1 MFKKLVCLALTG
13 VMLFGEGTAFGS
25 FGGGLGAERVSADET
40 TVITSLDYYDSAN
53 GASHTA
59 SGVKDVSFGFVL
71 PKFNGKPSQEL
82 SLADVQN
89 DLELQV
95 YVDGAWT
102 NIDDIPAFQFNSN
115 WGWEYQVWSDTAN
128 GWICWFKLNE
138 TTRLRFHGITNDVN
152 LEYTLT
158 VNKLDTFPV
167 TSLGCKTPEI
177 KADPTG
183 GAAIDWSNVI
193 FNGNDAIKYAQV
205 EEDLE
210 LLVDNN
216 DGKGFVPLLANAES
230 GFIWDNNFG
239 IYAEGNGGIW
249 FKNIDWSFT
258 VRIQKK
264 DTPNIYTDVKF
275 TYTAPDRTNTT
286 LTPHDGTTFNAND
299 AANNVA
305 SLAIVLPKINGTE
318 AVKSDLDRFVYEV
331 CDGAI
336 YADGK
341 WSGGEWV
348 ALSDSSNWIY
358 QDSGY
363 NNYSAQQQWGYF
375 ADYVFGL
382 WFQPVRDNTYL
393 RIGYKEES
401 GEVRDNNWIY
411 YTFIGNPNAKFPDV
425 SDMTPIVVDNEG
437 EPSGDVTSVEVP
449 EGWQLLWND
458 EFNGNTVD
466 DSKWSNQTGFFI
478 DENDYTTSGWGNK
491 ELEYYTDSPENT
503 SVADGKLK
511 LTLKKDP
518 KTFYDTQNRPAEALY
533 SSGKLISQNKFS
545 VKYGRVDFRAKLPA
559 GNGIWPALWM
569 MPNDDIYGGW
579 AMSGEI
585 DVFEGRG
592 RTPEIAYGTLHYG
605 SVWPGDLESGDKM
618 NMNNT
623 EGVGSDM
630 TNWHVYSLV
639 WEEGNIKMYVDGICY
654 MKRKADSWNSAGAP
668 NNPNAPFDQRFY
680 LIMNLAAGGY
690 FDGLIS
696 PDFDTFTSTDM
707 YVDYVRVYQRQVE
720 EGEDEK
726 NDTNEG
732 MTTNGVDDGLYGD
745 YKIGKVIPATG
756 LTLNKE
762 TLSLSAGA
770 SETLTATVEPAN
782 ATNKSITWT
791 SSDESVATV
800 KNGVVKALKT
810 GSATI
815 TAKLGDFTKTC
826 AVTVTGT
833 NVTGISLDKTTLAL
847 NVGETGKLK
856 ATVSPADASNKGVI
870 WSSSDKAVATVAE
883 DGTVKAVKAG
893 ETTITATAEGGNFT
907 ASCKVTVT
915 KQIIPV
921 ASISLNKSTL
931 SLKMGS
937 SETLTAQVLPQDADN
952 KSVVWSSSN
961 ERVAT
966 VDGGKV
972 TALKMGEVVI
982 TATTVDGAKQAQ
994 CAVTVTDSGSASGE
1008 REATGCEIKDGNI
1021 IIYESVNNLIFHKFI
1036 DSEDEEINT
1045 AQVGA
1050 DSTVQNGEYWEH
1062 VITNGAEAYA
1072 DKYLAYWFNVS
1083 PTPVV
1088 IKVSDIPNADAPALT
1103 KYTIKF
1109 YQQNTSLD
1117 GYDLV
1122 ATEIESGTS
1131 GTEVAPEP
1139 VSYTGFTLNQE
1150 APGTKTSG
1158 IIAEGDS
1165 LELAFYYDRN
1175 AYKYTYVY
1183 NNDSA
1188 DKEGNYIFGVGVASL
1203 EIPVR
1208 EGYTFDGWY
1217 TEASFVT
1224 KVTEITGLSTGD
1236 VTLYAKWTKDE
1247 EKPEPGTYT
1256 GRGAS
1261 YKDGK
1266 LTFYVADPAEGMT
1279 GAKVYYKVYASK
1291 DEALA
1296 GSGSIDIDDM
1306 KQTELTYDAEAGCW
1320 SATVEEE
1327 LTEENY
1333 LLYAFDFE
1341 GGAEEGIGDWNIVS
1355 GSIAASGQV
1364 TAASYL
1370 VEHYQQ
1376 DVSGNTYTRM
1386 LVETKKGIAG
1396 ATVSAASKNYTGFTY
1411 NAAAAEGK
1419 ASGEVAADG
1428 SLILKLYYDRNEYP
1442 ISYNLNGGT
1451 QNTANPSSYVYGV
1464 GVAELKVPT
1473 RSGYR
1478 FGGWYTAA
1486 DFAGSEIVGIPAS
1499 QTGAVSVYAKW
1510 IEDNSGKVNAKAPII
1525 SVNPVSKSY
1534 VYMQTATVS
1543 VAAASADGGTLSYQ
1557 WYRNTVNSTAG
1568 ATAIGGATSASY
1580 TVPTTAAGITYYFC
1594 VVTNTNNNVT
1604 GSRTATAS
1612 SKIAAITVT
1621 KAANSITGVSSKY
1634 IKKRKDK
1641 AFTLKAKGE
1650 GGITY
1655 TSSNKKVAVVDSTS
1669 GKVTIKGYGRTTIT
1683 IQAAGNANY
1692 AAAIRKV
1699 TIDVAPT
1706 TSLKKVQSKK
1716 SRTMVVTWT
1725 KDKNAGGYQVQ
1736 YSTDKKFK
1744 KNVKTKKVRKSA
1756 AGLIVK
1762 KLTGKKTYYVRIRAF
1777 KKVGKTTVCSNWS
1790 KVKKVKVKK

>member
-1 MFKKLVCLALTG
+1 MAKRRNRGIFKKLVCLALTG

-95 YVDGAWT
+95 YVDGTWT

-138 TTRLRFHGITNDVN
+138 TTKLRFHGITNDVN

-177 KADPTG
+177 KADATG

-239 IYAEGNGGIW
+239 IYTDGNGGIW

-264 DTPNIYTDVKF
+264 DTPDIYTDVKF

-331 CDGAI
+331 CDGAV
-336 YADGK
+336 YADGN
-341 WSGGEWV
+341 WSGGEWI

-425 SDMTPIVVDNEG
+425 SDMTPITVDNEG
-437 EPSGDVTSVEVP
+437 EPSGDVTSVEAP

-518 KTFYDTQNRPAEALY
+518 KIFYDTQNRPAEALY

-707 YVDYVRVYQRQVE
+707 FVDYVRVYQRQVE

-815 TAKLGDFTKTC
+815 TAKLGEFTKTC

-893 ETTITATAEGGNFT
+893 ETTITAAAEGGNFK

-915 KQIIPV
+915 KEIIPV
-921 ASISLNKSTL
+921 ASISLNKSEL
-931 SLKMGS
+931 SLKAGS
-937 SETLTAQVLPQDADN
+937 SENLTATVLPQNADD
-952 KSVVWSSSN
+952 KSVIWSSSN

-966 VDGGKV
+966 VVNGKV

-982 TATTVDGAKQAQ
+982 TATTVDGAKQAR
-994 CAVTVTDSGSASGE
+994 CAVTVTDSGSSSNE
-1008 REATGCEIKDGNI
+1008 RQETGCEIKDGNI
-1021 IIYESVNNLIFHKFI
+1021 VIYEKENNVIFHTFI
-1036 DSEDEEINT
+1036 DSADGEINP

-1050 DSTVQNGEYWEH
+1050 DATAQNGEYWEH
-1062 VITNGAEAYA
+1062 VITNGAETYA

-1103 KYTIKF
+1103 KYAIKF

-1122 ATEIESGTS
+1122 ATEYEKGTI
-1131 GTEVAPEP
+1131 GTEVSPEP
-1139 VSYTGFTLNQE
+1139 VSYTGFALNE
-1150 APGTKTSG
+1150 NAPGSKTSG

-1175 AYKYTYVY
+1175 TYKYTYAY
-1183 NNDSA
+1183 NNGSA
-1188 DKEGNYIFGVGVASL
+1188 NKEGDYTYGVGVESF

-1208 EGYTFDGWY
+1208 EGYTFEGWY
-1217 TEASFVT
+1217 EEESFVT

-1236 VTLYAKWTKDE
+1236 VTLYAKWIQDADAAVPTIKTQPTG
-1247 EKPEPGTYT
+1247 KIYT
-1256 GRGAS
+1256 VGA
-1261 YKDGK
+1261 
-1266 LTFYVADPAEGMT
+1266 VA
-1279 GAKVYYKVYASK
+1279 
-1291 DEALA
+1291 EAL
-1296 GSGSIDIDDM
+1296 
-1306 KQTELTYDAEAGCW
+1306 TVEAEA
-1320 SATVEEE
+1320 
-1327 LTEENY
+1327 
-1333 LLYAFDFE
+1333 
-1341 GGAEEGIGDWNIVS
+1341 
-1355 GSIAASGQV
+1355 
-1364 TAASYL
+1364 
-1370 VEHYQQ
+1370 
-1376 DVSGNTYTRM
+1376 
-1386 LVETKKGIAG
+1386 
-1396 ATVSAASKNYTGFTY
+1396 
-1411 NAAAAEGK
+1411 
-1419 ASGEVAADG
+1419 
-1428 SLILKLYYDRNEYP
+1428 
-1442 ISYNLNGGT
+1442 
-1451 QNTANPSSYVYGV
+1451 
-1464 GVAELKVPT
+1464 
-1473 RSGYR
+1473 
-1478 FGGWYTAA
+1478 
-1486 DFAGSEIVGIPAS
+1486 
-1499 QTGAVSVYAKW
+1499 
-1510 IEDNSGKVNAKAPII
+1510 
-1525 SVNPVSKSY
+1525 
-1534 VYMQTATVS
+1534 
-1543 VAAASADGGTLSYQ
+1543 ADGGTLSYQ
-1557 WYRNTVNSTAG
+1557 WYQNTANDVEG
-1568 ATAIGGATSASY
+1568 ASAIDGATSASY
-1580 TVPTTAAGITYYFC
+1580 TPSVEAEGTTYYYC
-1594 VVTNTNNNVT
+1594 VVTNTN
-1604 GSRTATAS
+1604 GTATAAATTNAAAIVVNAAVPPKPTTYTVTFNS
-1612 SKIAAITVT
+1612 NGGTSVSAQTVEAGKTAKTPTAPTRSGYTFAGWYNGAAAYNFNTPVNSNLTLTAKWNANNQGGNNQGGNNQGNEVKVANVSITRNSKKIAA
-1621 KAANSITGVSSKY
+1621 G
-1634 IKKRKDK
+1634 KKI
-1641 AFTLKAKGE
+1641 TLKANVTPANASKKKVTWKSSNTKYATVSQSGVVTTKKA
-1650 GGITY
+1650 GAGKTVTIIATAQDG
-1655 TSSNKKVAVVDSTS
+1655 SNKKATY
-1669 GKVTIKGYGRTTIT
+1669 KIT
-1683 IQAAGNANY
+1683 IMNKA
-1692 AAAIRKV
+1692 
-1699 TIDVAPT
+1699 
-1706 TSLKKVQSKK
+1706 
-1716 SRTMVVTWT
+1716 
-1725 KDKNAGGYQVQ
+1725 
-1736 YSTDKKFK
+1736 
-1744 KNVKTKKVRKSA
+1744 
-1756 AGLIVK
+1756 
-1762 KLTGKKTYYVRIRAF
+1762 
-1777 KKVGKTTVCSNWS
+1777 
-1790 KVKKVKVKK
+1790 VKKVKLTAKTKTVKAGKKLTVKATVTLTAKIDKKSKSTNANKTLEWKSSNTKYATVNSKGVVAAKKAGKGKTVTITATATDGSKKKATIKIKITK